1 MEFSKIDYTIIQY
14 ALKEIED
21 HPDANYQDV
30 KFTREEL
37 DLLTAKVLMRLH
49 IPFGPEIEGEVTVDV

>member
-1 MEFSKIDYTIIQY
+1 MEFSKLDYTIIQY
-14 ALKEIED
+14 ALKEIVN